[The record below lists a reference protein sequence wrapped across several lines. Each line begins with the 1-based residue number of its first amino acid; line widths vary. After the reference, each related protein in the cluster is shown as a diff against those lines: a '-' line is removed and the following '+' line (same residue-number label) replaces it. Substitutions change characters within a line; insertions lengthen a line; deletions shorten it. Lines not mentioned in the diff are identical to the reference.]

1 MERGLLI
8 VKPGAYPQRD
18 SVARDIVDYGLSI
31 DQRIEQRWTVEKI
44 RKTYPPEMYPEWP
57 MAIVI
62 DNIIFG
68 KFGKNPWIEAMIISS
83 EKDSMEKIKKDLIG
97 RFDAS
102 YFQRP
107 EESQTLRYKY
117 GIKKSRFPL
126 PIGKNGE
133 MNYFYYN
140 GIHLNPKGRFEFE
153 KNLYRQGITV

>member
-1 MERGLLI
+1 MESGLI
-8 VKPGAYPQRD
+8 VVKPEAYFSKD
-18 SVARDIVDYGLSI
+18 LVSKDIVDYGLYI

-44 RKTYPPEMYPEWP
+44 KQTYPPEMYPDWP
-57 MAIVI
+57 MANVI
-62 DNIIFG
+62 EHIIFAM
-68 KFGKNPWIEAMIISS
+68 FGKNPRIEAMVISS
-83 EKDSMEKIKKDLIG
+83 EKDSMEKIKKELIG
-97 RFDAS
+97 PLDAS
-102 YFQRP
+102 FAQRP

-153 KNLYRQGITV
+153 RKIYFPEITV